1 MSTSFIDHATS
12 YVNRA
17 KKEAAKQA
25 EEKAKKVQSAE
36 ELKKELQELQNL
48 KRAIDDVVKA
58 DIEAM
63 KKLATSEQELIDQ
76 KINKLCEKNS
86 EFFEKAQKTT
96 IEVRK
101 KSLHGVG
108 KSIKWFK
115 GAMKTIGE
123 ELELDD

>member
-63 KKLATSEQELIDQ
+63 KKLDHNRGAQE
-76 KINKLCEKNS
+76 KP
-86 EFFEKAQKTT
+86 AWG
-96 IEVRK
+96 RK
-101 KSLHGVG
+101 KHQMVQGCNEDNRRR
-108 KSIKWFK
+108 
-115 GAMKTIGE
+115 T
-123 ELELDD
+123 